1 MRMRKKYSAYLLT
14 GCMLLGMAGCG
25 GESVGAASDLT
36 KDYRETASGN
46 TGDITKNDELSADFK
61 KAYGDFA
68 VKLLRESRNST
79 KEGNTFI
86 SPLSVMTAL
95 EMTRAGAKGDTLDEM
110 DGTLYEDMLPADAKT
125 ELMRFANRLPDTKDV
140 SFHMANSIWLT
151 DDEKLFTPDENY
163 LKQAAADYNAYI
175 FEADFK
181 NEACGDINRWV
192 KKETDGMVKDIL
204 DEVPENAIMYLVNA
218 MAFQGEW
225 ENTYDEMQVDEAE
238 FTDGDGNKSSV
249 DMMYD
254 EEYTYLEDE
263 HATGFVKPYK
273 DGYAFVA
280 LLPNEDI
287 SLEDYVERLDG
298 STFLNLLEDSQD
310 TKVETG
316 LPKFT
321 AQTSLELKDVLTVM
335 GMPLAFDE
343 KNADFSGMGTCSDDS
358 NIYINRVL
366 HKTYVDV
373 NETGT
378 KAAASTV
385 VEMVSEMAL
394 EIEEPKEVILNRPF
408 LYAIIEQ
415 DSGLPVFI
423 GTVDSL

>member
-1 MRMRKKYSAYLLT
+1 MRKKYSAYLLT
-14 GCMLLGMAGCG
+14 GCMLLGMTGCG

-36 KDYRETASGN
+36 KGYRETASSD
-46 TGDITKNDELSADFK
+46 TADITKNDELTDDFK

-68 VKLLRESRNST
+68 IKLLRESRNST
-79 KEGNTFI
+79 QEGNTFI

-110 DGTLYEDMLPADAKT
+110 DGTLYGEMLPADAKV

-181 NEACGDINRWV
+181 NAACDDINRWV
-192 KKETDGMVKDIL
+192 KQETDGMVKDIL
-204 DEVPENAIMYLVNA
+204 DEVPEDAIMYLVNA

-225 ENTYDEMQVDEAE
+225 ENTYDEMQVDDAE

-287 SLEDYVERLDG
+287 SLEDYVWDLDG
-298 STFLNLLEDSQD
+298 STFLNLIENSED

-321 AQTSLELKDVLTVM
+321 AETSLELKDVLADM

-343 KNADFSGMGTCSDDS
+343 ENADFSGMGTCSDGS

-378 KAAASTV
+378 KAAAATV
-385 VEMVSEMAL
+385 VEMVSETAL

-415 DSGLPVFI
+415 DSGLPIFI